1 MGARGRR
8 AEADVSALQYD
19 PDDSVDRWL
28 ERKEDFA
35 FPLAIHRT
43 WKFQWRAVQPWS
55 DAGYAAIQDRFN
67 IRFPAYLR
75 YGMLEAYI
83 QGYQETSFL
92 VEAMT
97 QAPSHHPLDRP
108 YLPWIHA
115 CDISDED
122 KQAIIRRAG
131 TRTKQLRTLD
141 AVVAVAITIG
151 LSDLERKRF
160 VAWCWDERAT

>member
-1 MGARGRR
+1 MS
-8 AEADVSALQYD
+8 ELQYD
-19 PDDSVDRWL
+19 PDDAVGRWL

-35 FPLAIHRT
+35 FPLNFRRT
-43 WKFQWRAVQPWS
+43 WKFQWRAVQPWP

-67 IRFPAYLR
+67 IRFPMYLR

-83 QGYQETSFL
+83 QGYQETGFL

-97 QAPSHHPLDRP
+97 RAPSHHPLDRP
-108 YLPWIHA
+108 HLPWIHA

-131 TRTKQLRTLD
+131 TRTKHLRTLD
-141 AVVAVAITIG
+141 VTVAAASTLE
-151 LSDLERKRF
+151 LSDLERERF